1 MSITRRAAVTV
12 LVLCLCIGVDLGTK
26 TIIRETL
33 TRPLPQYYLGGALR
47 LSYWENIGSTMSAG
61 DHLPA
66 APRFWAFTVAA
77 GVVAGL
83 VIMCV
88 IMWPGLKAT
97 QVIAGSLIAGGALSN
112 VIDRLLHEG
121 RVLDF
126 INIAIAPLNVMI
138 FNFADVAIAL
148 GTIMF
153 VIASIRRLIGYSSRQ
168 I

>member
-1 MSITRRAAVTV
+1 
-12 LVLCLCIGVDLGTK
+12 
-26 TIIRETL
+26 
-33 TRPLPQYYLGGALR
+33 
-47 LSYWENIGSTMSAG
+47 
-61 DHLPA
+61 
-66 APRFWAFTVAA
+66 
-77 GVVAGL
+77 
-83 VIMCV
+83 
-88 IMWPGLKAT
+88 MWPGLKAT

-153 VIASIRRLIGYSSRQ
+153 TIASIRRLIGYSSRQ